1 MLNAP
6 LINSLIEARSSPF
19 GSSNPRTN
27 SKPPRIDPH
36 YPCLLLEE
44 GLLIEG
50 VALSLALDLVH
61 LTGSRLAVVLLRF

>member
-1 MLNAP
+1 MQALLEKPYVAP
-6 LINSLIEARSSPF
+6 SNLTRAFLPPSL
-19 GSSNPRTN
+19 
-27 SKPPRIDPH
+27 PPDPH
-36 YPCLLLEE
+36 YLDLLLEE

>member
-1 MLNAP
+1 MRAFLSA
-6 LINSLIEARSSPF
+6 SLPVDI
-19 GSSNPRTN
+19 
-27 SKPPRIDPH
+27 H
-36 YPCLLLEE
+36 YLTLPLEE